1 MALPR
6 ASQAATA
13 AAQGCQCSH
22 TAEGMTSSPHEPAD
36 CELAACDRCDAYG
49 DGYAA
54 GKDAAHFETRVWEL
68 GTHALDCGCRPCE
81 TIRQVVRKVLQA
93 AGEPVLL
100 PDRHLEDC
108 AGPGCEASCGCWCH
122 AR

>member
-1 MALPR
+1 
-6 ASQAATA
+6 
-13 AAQGCQCSH
+13 
-22 TAEGMTSSPHEPAD
+22 MTSPHEPAD
-36 CELAACDRCDAYG
+36 CELEPCDRCASYG
-49 DGYAA
+49 DGDAA

-68 GTHALDCGCRPCE
+68 GTHASDCGCRPCE
-81 TIRQVVRKVLQA
+81 TIRQVMSKVLQA

-108 AGPGCEASCGCWCH
+108 AGPGCGASCGCWRH